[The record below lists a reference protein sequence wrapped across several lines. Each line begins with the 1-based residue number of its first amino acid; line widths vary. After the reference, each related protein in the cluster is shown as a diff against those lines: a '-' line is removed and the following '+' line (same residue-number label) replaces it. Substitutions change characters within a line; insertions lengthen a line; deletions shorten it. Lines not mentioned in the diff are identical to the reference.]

1 MYCSGCG
8 QALAAGQVACSRCGR
23 PTAASVP
30 PVPGILFELDSYA
43 GKVRALSIVWFIYAC
58 LSLLFGLLGLA
69 FAGAAMS
76 GRFGPWMHRPWVG
89 SPFRPEWFGPAFL
102 HFAWAFLVVR
112 AALAVVAAWGL
123 MERTQ
128 WGRVFAIVVAFFSI
142 LKFPF
147 GTALAIW
154 TLVTLLG
161 YRTSTLYE
169 QLP

>member
-8 QALAAGQVACSRCGR
+8 QALAAGQIACSRCGR

-30 PVPGILFELDSYA
+30 PIPGIQFELDSYA
-43 GKVRALSIVWFIYAC
+43 GKVRALSIVWFIYAG
-58 LSLLFGLLGLA
+58 LSLLVGLLGLA

-76 GRFGPWMHRPWVG
+76 GRFGPFMHNPWMG
-89 SPFRPEWFGPAFL
+89 GPFRHEWFGPAFL
-102 HFAWAFLVVR
+102 HFAWAFIVVR
-112 AALAVVAAWGL
+112 AGLAMIAAWGL

-128 WGRVFAIVVAFFSI
+128 WGRVVAIVVAFFSI

-161 YRTSTLYE
+161 YRNSTLYE